1 MRGIGYRGGASAAV
15 FGVSGRASGFLLVA
29 AVLLCAHPVSAVAA
43 DNTASALEAAGW
55 SESSPGLLMSLPS
68 RTADIRESGIGG
80 DFVLAP
86 GTALLWE
93 RRFRDASGSGTS
105 LEIEMY
111 SDGANVSSEDYRKK
125 RASFPVS
132 VTAVFGR
139 DSLDLPPGRRV
150 LNLFVSIWRA
160 FRPGGIRL
168 TYAAGNVAP
177 AGSMY
182 RKSDDETVFIL
193 AGDDDR
199 GKRIAARR
207 DLAADF
213 RAAYGRD
220 PRGPVTRL
228 VVRAGRPSREKETIK
243 AGIRLAFPGK
253 R

>member
-1 MRGIGYRGGASAAV
+1 MVGLTWALSVPAI
-15 FGVSGRASGFLLVA
+15 
-29 AVLLCAHPVSAVAA
+29 AA

-55 SESSPGLLMSLPS
+55 SESSPGVLMSLPS
-68 RTADIRESGIGG
+68 RTADVRESGIGG

-93 RRFRDASGSGTS
+93 RRFRDASGAGTS
-105 LEIEMY
+105 MEIEIH
-111 SDGANVSSEDYRKK
+111 SEGSNVSSRDYRESG
-125 RASFPVS
+125 ASFPVS

-139 DSLDLPPGRRV
+139 DSLDLPLKRRI
-150 LNLFVSIWRA
+150 LAFFSSIWRG
-160 FRPGGIRL
+160 FRPRGIRL

-182 RKSDDETVFIL
+182 RTSDDETVFIL
-193 AGDDDR
+193 VGDDDR

-228 VVRAGRPSREKETIK
+228 AVRAERPSGEKETIK
-243 AGIRLAFPGK
+243 AGVRLSFPGK